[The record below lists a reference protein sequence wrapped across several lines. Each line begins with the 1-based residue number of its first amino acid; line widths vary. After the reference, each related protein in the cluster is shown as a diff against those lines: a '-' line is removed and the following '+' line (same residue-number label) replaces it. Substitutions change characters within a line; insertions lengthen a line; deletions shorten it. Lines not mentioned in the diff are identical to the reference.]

1 MVPVVDQN
9 VGRVAYVVEALA
21 IVPLVAQKFVAVRL
35 VVEALTVENP
45 VKKGVVVPV
54 MGEEDT
60 TVALRAVPVR
70 VPAAAV
76 TVMSAEPLKLTPL
89 MFLAVCK
96 VVAVEALPVKAAVIA
111 PAVKLPEASRAT
123 MVEAVLALVALVA
136 MVIAVEPL

>member
-1 MVPVVDQN
+1 MPPLATAIVVPFHTPV
-9 VGRVAYVVEALA
+9 A
-21 IVPLVAQKFVAVRL
+21 IVPREVS
-35 VVEALTVENP
+35 
-45 VKKGVVVPV
+45 
-54 MGEEDT
+54 EEDT